1 MDHMDKHEEKLQTV
15 LLNLVKR
22 GAFIT
27 WNHSVMGG
35 REKHIMTFTLTGG
48 GDIINSLP
56 GLSDVYV
63 AVGPTFGKVLC
74 YCFIEVPTWHHAREL
89 PYRRR

>member
-15 LLNLVKR
+15 PVDLAKR
-22 GAFIT
+22 GVFIT
-27 WNHSVMGG
+27 WNSSVTGG

-48 GDIINSLP
+48 GDIIDSLP

-63 AVGPTFGKVLC
+63 AVGPTFGKVPC
-74 YCFIEVPTWHHAREL
+74 YCFIEVPAWHHTREL
-89 PYRRR
+89 PYRCR